1 MWVLLRPHDSQ
12 EPLMQTVT
20 TIGLDIAK
28 SVFQVHGIDAEGKV
42 VIRRQLK
49 RRYVLAFFQKL
60 APCLVGIEACASS
73 HHWSR
78 ELKGLGNTVRL
89 MPPAYV
95 KPYVKRQKNDAA
107 EAEAICE
114 AVTRA
119 NMRFVATKT
128 PEQQSGLMLHRTRH
142 LFIRQQTAVINAIRA
157 HLAEF
162 GIVAPVG
169 RNGVEQLLGV
179 VADSNDKRLAEVARA
194 CVAALGAQL
203 RVLKAQILEF
213 DRMIRAWHRS
223 NEASKRLDQVPG
235 VGPVL
240 ATALVASV
248 ADPRAFQ
255 SGRDFSAWIGLVP
268 KQNSSGGKERLG
280 NISKRGDRYL
290 RSLFTTGALAVI
302 RYAKIHGTRHRPWLT
317 ALLARRPT
325 KVAAIALANKIARM
339 AWAMMARGERYKEPA
354 ALAA

>member
-1 MWVLLRPHDSQ
+1 
-12 EPLMQTVT
+12 MQTIT

-28 SVFQVHGIDAEGKV
+28 SVFQVHGVDAAGQV

-60 APCLVGIEACASS
+60 PACLVGIEACASS

-78 ELKGLGNTVRL
+78 ELKALGHSVRL

-107 EAEAICE
+107 DAEAICE

-128 PEQQSGLMLHRTRH
+128 PEQQSCLMLHRTRH
-142 LFIRQQTAVINAIRA
+142 LFIRQQTAVINVIRA

-169 RNGVEQLLGV
+169 RKGVEELLDV
-179 VADSNDKRLAEVARA
+179 VADSNDKRVPVIARM
-194 CVAALGAQL
+194 CLAALGVQL
-203 RVLKAQILEF
+203 RRLKEQILEF
-213 DRMIRAWHRS
+213 DRMIMAWHRS
-223 NEASKRLDQVPG
+223 NETSMRLDAIPG
-235 VGPVL
+235 VGPML

-248 ADPRAFQ
+248 ADPKVFR
-255 SGRDFSAWIGLVP
+255 SGRNFSAWIGLVP
-268 KQNSSGGKERLG
+268 KQHSSGGKDRLG
-280 NISKRGDRYL
+280 SIRKQGDRYL
-290 RSLFTTGALAVI
+290 RSLFMAGALAVI
-302 RYAKIHGTRHRPWLT
+302 RYAKIHGTKHRPWLT

-325 KVAAIALANKIARM
+325 KVAAIALANKNARM
-339 AWAMMARGERYKEPA
+339 AWAMMARGERYKEPV

>member
-1 MWVLLRPHDSQ
+1 
-12 EPLMQTVT
+12 MQTVS

-28 SVFQVHGIDAEGKV
+28 SVFQVHGIDAQGKV
-42 VIRRQLK
+42 IIRRKLK
-49 RRYVLAFFQKL
+49 RRYVLAFFEKL
-60 APCLVGIEACASS
+60 PPCLVGIEACASS

-78 ELKGLGNTVRL
+78 ELQALGHSVRL

-95 KPYVKRQKNDAA
+95 KPYVKRQKNDTAD
-107 EAEAICE
+107 AEAICE

-162 GIVAPVG
+162 GVVAPVG

-179 VADSNDKRLAEVARA
+179 VADSNDKRLPEVARA
-194 CVAALGAQL
+194 CIAALGAQL

-213 DRMIRAWHRS
+213 DRLITAWHRS
-223 NEASKRLDQVPG
+223 NETSKRLDAIPG
-235 VGPVL
+235 VGPAL

-248 ADPRAFQ
+248 PDPKAFR
-255 SGRDFSAWIGLVP
+255 SGRNF
-268 KQNSSGGKERLG
+268 
-280 NISKRGDRYL
+280 
-290 RSLFTTGALAVI
+290 
-302 RYAKIHGTRHRPWLT
+302 
-317 ALLARRPT
+317 
-325 KVAAIALANKIARM
+325 
-339 AWAMMARGERYKEPA
+339 
-354 ALAA
+354 

>member
-1 MWVLLRPHDSQ
+1 
-12 EPLMQTVT
+12 MQTVT

-28 SVFQVHGIDAEGKV
+28 SVFQVHGIDAKGNV
-42 VIRRQLK
+42 VIRRQIK
-49 RRYVLAFFQKL
+49 RRQVLAFFQKL
-60 APCLVGIEACASS
+60 PRCLIGIEACATA

-78 ELKGLGNTVRL
+78 ELQAIGHSVRL

-95 KPYVKRQKNDAA
+95 KPYVKRHKNDATD
-107 EAEAICE
+107 AEAICE
-114 AVTRA
+114 AVTRP

-128 PEQQSGLMLHRTRH
+128 AEQQSCLSLHRTRH
-142 LFIRQQTAVINAIRA
+142 LFIRQQTSVINVIRA
-157 HLAEF
+157 LFAEF

-169 RNGVEQLLGV
+169 RRGVEQLLR
-179 VADSNDKRLAEVARA
+179 VAADLSDKRLPDIARA

-203 RVLKAQILEF
+203 RMLKAQILQF
-213 DRMIRAWHRS
+213 DRMIMAWHRS
-223 NEASKRLDQVPG
+223 SEASRRLDDIPG
-235 VGPVL
+235 VGPAL

-248 ADPRAFQ
+248 ADPNVFR

-268 KQNSSGGKERLG
+268 KQNSSGGKDRFG

-302 RYAKIHGTRHRPWLT
+302 RYAKIHGTQHRPWLT
-317 ALLARRPT
+317 ALLTRRPT

-339 AWAMMARGERYKEPA
+339 AWAIMAKGERYKEPA
-354 ALAA
+354 ALTA